1 MKRAEKDRTRTRTLI
16 LGFACL
22 LWFTLLILRLVQIQ
36 VLEHGRHKQV
46 VEKQNQLIV
55 NILPE
60 RGGIFDR
67 SGTILATNI
76 PARNI
81 AYQPEDINAETRA
94 AFQARMNR
102 LRSLLPRPY
111 APTRQDDR
119 RVWDRVRTGYTYS
132 YIVRQVPQ
140 KQAEKV
146 AAARIPGIVLERT
159 HRREYPQDTLFGR
172 LVGWTNVD
180 GKGQSGVELSYDR
193 ILGGQAGQQLDLRDA
208 HQRKFQAMVL
218 KKPVPGKDVY
228 LTVDETIQHIALRSL
243 RKMVNNTGAAAG
255 LVVISNPSNG
265 EILAM
270 AEVPGYNPNLS
281 HTANTSVGQ
290 SDHLLAIRSN
300 LEHGSTMKIATF
312 AAAIEYNLPVQ
323 KQTFDCREGK
333 RLFGRRYITDHKK
346 LGILPFPDVFIHSSN
361 VGTTMIA
368 DGLAH
373 SEQYRMLETL
383 GFGRPTG
390 IDLPAEEKGIF
401 PTFDA
406 WDIEKYKY
414 AYVSIGYGISSTP
427 LQVLQMTNIV
437 ANRGIVI
444 PFRVVR
450 DIPQA
455 PQAKPAA
462 AAPYKRALSQS
473 TADEL
478 SRLMQ
483 DVVEKGTGVLAAV
496 PGFSAAGKTGT
507 ARKLIDGSYSR
518 QHHIGSFVGFAPA
531 EDPRLSM
538 IVVIDDPQ
546 GVYYGGDV
554 AAPVFRDIAVQVLR
568 RLRVPKSAVPSRT
581 LLTADQGR
589 NTP

>member
-81 AYQPEDINAETRA
+81 AYQPEDINAETWA

-300 LEHGSTMKIATF
+300 LEQGSTMKIATF
-312 AAAIEYNLPVQ
+312 AAAIEYNLPV
-323 KQTFDCREGK
+323 R
-333 RLFGRRYITDHKK
+333 KK
-346 LGILPFPDVFIHSSN
+346 IYH
-361 VGTTMIA
+361 
-368 DGLAH
+368 
-373 SEQYRMLETL
+373 
-383 GFGRPTG
+383 RP
-390 IDLPAEEKGIF
+390 
-401 PTFDA
+401 
-406 WDIEKYKY
+406 
-414 AYVSIGYGISSTP
+414 
-427 LQVLQMTNIV
+427 
-437 ANRGIVI
+437 
-444 PFRVVR
+444 
-450 DIPQA
+450 
-455 PQAKPAA
+455 
-462 AAPYKRALSQS
+462 
-473 TADEL
+473 
-478 SRLMQ
+478 
-483 DVVEKGTGVLAAV
+483 
-496 PGFSAAGKTGT
+496 
-507 ARKLIDGSYSR
+507 
-518 QHHIGSFVGFAPA
+518 
-531 EDPRLSM
+531 
-538 IVVIDDPQ
+538 
-546 GVYYGGDV
+546 
-554 AAPVFRDIAVQVLR
+554 
-568 RLRVPKSAVPSRT
+568 
-581 LLTADQGR
+581 
-589 NTP
+589 